1 MNSSPATFQDA
12 QQIRFA
18 YLLAVS
24 AGALVFAICHT
35 ITWFWGGIGS
45 HIGNV
50 LMMGAVFFT
59 FVWICAAFLAVLPY
73 RLCIWLSRRFALRH
87 WAFYVSGAL
96 ATSLGLMLLYLWIV
110 SSPSVRL
117 DEVKFLSASAVF
129 PRFFLSGAA
138 AGLVCWA
145 YLRK

>member
-1 MNSSPATFQDA
+1 MKSSPAIFQDA

-18 YLLAVS
+18 YLLAVT
-24 AGALVFAICHT
+24 AGALVFALCHT
-35 ITWFWGGIGS
+35 ITWFWMDIGS
-45 HIGNV
+45 HIASV
-50 LMMGAVFFT
+50 LIVGVVFFF
-59 FVWICAAFLAVLPY
+59 FVWFLAALLAVLPY
-73 RLCIWLSRRFALRH
+73 RLCLWLAERFALRH
-87 WAFYVSGAL
+87 WVFYVSGAV

-110 SSPSVRL
+110 SSPSVQL

-129 PRFFLSGAA
+129 PRFFLGGAA